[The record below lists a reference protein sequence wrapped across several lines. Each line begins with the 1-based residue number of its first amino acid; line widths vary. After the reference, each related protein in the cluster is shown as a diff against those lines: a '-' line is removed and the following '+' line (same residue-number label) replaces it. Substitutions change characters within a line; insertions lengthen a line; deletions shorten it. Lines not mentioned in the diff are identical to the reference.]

1 MHAVCE
7 GFDDF
12 FSRWYPDI
20 RRLCFAMTE
29 NDKDARN
36 LAFKTFL
43 RLGAAKDPQ
52 IKENDAK
59 FLLFSSGF
67 TLCVDYF
74 GRKLRRLPDKKA
86 LEGMS
91 LPFAVTDNLCVFL
104 KLPLARRG
112 ALCLAHAGFSEAEIA
127 KIAGK
132 SAAHFACSS
141 TPKADSAREAVS
153 SILFDEG
160 DADAMSGEIYARFAE
175 RSVGVE
181 NRIHDFRIGFD
192 KLAPYLA
199 LAVLAIFAIAVF
211 VSVKLAG

>member
-104 KLPLARRG
+104 KLPLTQRG
-112 ALCLAHAGFSEAEIA
+112 AFCLAHARIF
-127 KIAGK
+127 
-132 SAAHFACSS
+132 
-141 TPKADSAREAVS
+141 R
-153 SILFDEG
+153 
-160 DADAMSGEIYARFAE
+160 SGNR
-175 RSVGVE
+175 E
-181 NRIHDFRIGFD
+181 NRRKIPPRI
-192 KLAPYLA
+192 LP
-199 LAVLAIFAIAVF
+199 VLPHRRPIRRGKPFLPFYSTKATPMP
-211 VSVKLAG
+211 

>member
-59 FLLFSSGF
+59 FLLFSRSASITSAESCAVF
-67 TLCVDYF
+67 PT
-74 GRKLRRLPDKKA
+74 KRRLRACP
-86 LEGMS
+86 S
-91 LPFAVTDNLCVFL
+91 RLPSRTICV
-104 KLPLARRG
+104 
-112 ALCLAHAGFSEAEIA
+112 
-127 KIAGK
+127 
-132 SAAHFACSS
+132 
-141 TPKADSAREAVS
+141 
-153 SILFDEG
+153 
-160 DADAMSGEIYARFAE
+160 
-175 RSVGVE
+175 RS
-181 NRIHDFRIGFD
+181 
-192 KLAPYLA
+192 
-199 LAVLAIFAIAVF
+199 
-211 VSVKLAG
+211 

>member
-59 FLLFSSGF
+59 FLLSITSAESCAVFP
-67 TLCVDYF
+67 T
-74 GRKLRRLPDKKA
+74 KRRLRACP
-86 LEGMS
+86 S
-91 LPFAVTDNLCVFL
+91 R
-104 KLPLARRG
+104 LPLRT
-112 ALCLAHAGFSEAEIA
+112 IYV
-127 KIAGK
+127 
-132 SAAHFACSS
+132 CS
-141 TPKADSAREAVS
+141 
-153 SILFDEG
+153 
-160 DADAMSGEIYARFAE
+160 
-175 RSVGVE
+175 
-181 NRIHDFRIGFD
+181 
-192 KLAPYLA
+192 
-199 LAVLAIFAIAVF
+199 
-211 VSVKLAG
+211 

>member
-74 GRKLRRLPDKKA
+74 GRKLRRLPGKKA

-91 LPFAVTDNLCVFL
+91 LPFPITDNLCAFL
-104 KLPLARRG
+104 KLPLA
-112 ALCLAHAGFSEAEIA
+112 
-127 KIAGK
+127 
-132 SAAHFACSS
+132 
-141 TPKADSAREAVS
+141 
-153 SILFDEG
+153 
-160 DADAMSGEIYARFAE
+160 
-175 RSVGVE
+175 
-181 NRIHDFRIGFD
+181 
-192 KLAPYLA
+192 
-199 LAVLAIFAIAVF
+199 
-211 VSVKLAG
+211 

>member
-59 FLLFSSGF
+59 FLLFQAASRSASITSAESCAVF
-67 TLCVDYF
+67 PA
-74 GRKLRRLPDKKA
+74 KRRLRACP
-86 LEGMS
+86 S
-91 LPFAVTDNLCVFL
+91 R
-104 KLPLARRG
+104 LPLRT
-112 ALCLAHAGFSEAEIA
+112 IYV
-127 KIAGK
+127 
-132 SAAHFACSS
+132 CS
-141 TPKADSAREAVS
+141 
-153 SILFDEG
+153 
-160 DADAMSGEIYARFAE
+160 
-175 RSVGVE
+175 
-181 NRIHDFRIGFD
+181 
-192 KLAPYLA
+192 
-199 LAVLAIFAIAVF
+199 
-211 VSVKLAG
+211 

>member
-43 RLGAAKDPQ
+43 RLGAAKGPQ

-112 ALCLAHAGFSEAEIA
+112 AFCLAHAGFSEAEIA

-132 SAAHFACSS
+132 SAAHFPVLPHRKPIRRGKPFLPFYS
-141 TPKADSAREAVS
+141 TKATP
-153 SILFDEG
+153 
-160 DADAMSGEIYARFAE
+160 M
-175 RSVGVE
+175 
-181 NRIHDFRIGFD
+181 
-192 KLAPYLA
+192 P
-199 LAVLAIFAIAVF
+199 
-211 VSVKLAG
+211 

>member
-74 GRKLRRLPDKKA
+74 GRKSRKSPENPPRILPVLPHRRPIRRGKPF
-86 LEGMS
+86 
-91 LPFAVTDNLCVFL
+91 LPFY
-104 KLPLARRG
+104 
-112 ALCLAHAGFSEAEIA
+112 
-127 KIAGK
+127 
-132 SAAHFACSS
+132 S
-141 TPKADSAREAVS
+141 TKATP
-153 SILFDEG
+153 
-160 DADAMSGEIYARFAE
+160 M
-175 RSVGVE
+175 
-181 NRIHDFRIGFD
+181 
-192 KLAPYLA
+192 P
-199 LAVLAIFAIAVF
+199 
-211 VSVKLAG
+211 

>member
-86 LEGMS
+86 LEGACPS
-91 LPFAVTDNLCVFL
+91 R
-104 KLPLARRG
+104 LPLRT
-112 ALCLAHAGFSEAEIA
+112 IYV
-127 KIAGK
+127 
-132 SAAHFACSS
+132 CS
-141 TPKADSAREAVS
+141 
-153 SILFDEG
+153 
-160 DADAMSGEIYARFAE
+160 
-175 RSVGVE
+175 
-181 NRIHDFRIGFD
+181 
-192 KLAPYLA
+192 
-199 LAVLAIFAIAVF
+199 
-211 VSVKLAG
+211 